1 MELKDEAR
9 KYWKSAATERPAD
22 SRLKALAEQ

>member
-9 KYWKSAATERPAD
+9 KYWKNASAERPED
-22 SRLKALAEQ
+22 PRLKALAGQ

>member
-9 KYWKSAATERPAD
+9 KYWKAASAERPND
-22 SRLKALAEQ
+22 PRLKALAEQ